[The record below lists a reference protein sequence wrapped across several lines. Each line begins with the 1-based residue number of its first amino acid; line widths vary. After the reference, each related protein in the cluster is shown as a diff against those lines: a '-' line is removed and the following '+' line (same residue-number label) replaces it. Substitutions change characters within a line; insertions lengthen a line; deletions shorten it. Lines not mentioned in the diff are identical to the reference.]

1 MKMFSLAGKTA
12 LVTGASRGLGEA
24 IALALAEAGARVVIV
39 ARDRAALDGVAKRIR
54 DAGGQAA
61 VEVLD
66 LADGA
71 YVERDVAGIFARQE
85 RIDILVCNAGLM
97 PRADLAKQTL
107 ADWDAAQQVNLRS
120 TYVLCREAS
129 RGMIERRWGRIIN
142 VSSYCATVGRT
153 GLEAYSAS
161 KAGVEGLTR
170 SLACDLGPHGV
181 TANSISPGLFMTDMA
196 APLVNNPSI
205 MKLYENAIALAR
217 AGRPEEITGAV
228 VFYASEAASYVTGTT
243 LDVDGGVKS
252 VMPMHFK
259 LG

>member
-1 MKMFSLAGKTA
+1 MKIFSLAGKTA

-24 IALALAEAGARVVIV
+24 IALALAEAGARVILA
-39 ARDRAALDGVAKRIR
+39 ARDREKLDAVAKRIR
-54 DAGGQAA
+54 DAGGEAA

-66 LADGA
+66 LADA
-71 YVERDVAGIFARQE
+71 VDIEKNVAGLFSRQD
-85 RIDILVCNAGLM
+85 RIDILVSNAGLM

-120 TYVLCREAS
+120 TFVLCREAS

-161 KAGVEGLTR
+161 KAGIEGLTR

-181 TANSISPGLFMTDMA
+181 TANTISPGLFDTDMA
-196 APLVNNPSI
+196 IPLVRNPSI
-205 MKLYENAIALAR
+205 LKLYQDAIALER
-217 AGRPEEITGAV
+217 VGRPEEIASVV
-228 VFYASEAASYVTGTT
+228 VFFASEASSYITGTT
-243 LDVDGGVKS
+243 LDVDGGLKG

-259 LG
+259 FG